1 MRKLKIMGVLVLFS
15 FFTTGCMKMDLSMDI
30 RKDKSMDFVII
41 QAVDQELLSQQ
52 GGEVDASSM
61 MQDSDMEELK
71 KQGYKV
77 EKYSEKSMVG
87 YKISRTIDN
96 IDTVSTE
103 KDITSNVGLSN
114 TSSEIFTVK
123 KGFFKNTYKA
133 KIVSEDSNKITEQI
147 DSATGDDMDTD
158 INTDTEMDTDSTDL
172 SDIDY
177 SSMLQGMDMK
187 FSVHVPYKALSQNAT
202 EVKDDGKMLVWDL
215 LKLDDS
221 SMMFEFELYNSTNIS
236 IVAGI
241 IDAILIVLIIL
252 LLLRAKK
259 IHSKKQ
265 SNSVSM

>member
-1 MRKLKIMGVLVLFS
+1 MRKLKIIGVLVLLS

-30 RKDKSMDFVII
+30 HRDKSMNFVII

-61 MQDSDMEELK
+61 MQDSNIEELK

-133 KIVSEDSNKITEQI
+133 KIVSEDSNKITDQI
-147 DSATGDDMDTD
+147 DSATGDNMDTD
-158 INTDTEMDTDSTDL
+158 IEMDTDTDATNL

-202 EVKDDGKMLVWDL
+202 EVKDDGKMLIWDL

-259 IHSKKQ
+259 IHSKRQ

>member
-1 MRKLKIMGVLVLFS
+1 MN
-15 FFTTGCMKMDLSMDI
+15 
-30 RKDKSMDFVII
+30 FVII

-61 MQDSDMEELK
+61 MQDSNIEELK

-87 YKISRTIDN
+87 YKISRTVDN

-133 KIVSEDSNKITEQI
+133 KIVSEDSNKITDQI

-158 INTDTEMDTDSTDL
+158 TDATNL

-202 EVKDDGKMLVWDL
+202 EVKDDGKMLHVQGDHMAWQ
-215 LKLDDS
+215 
-221 SMMFEFELYNSTNIS
+221 
-236 IVAGI
+236 VA
-241 IDAILIVLIIL
+241 V
-252 LLLRAKK
+252 
-259 IHSKKQ
+259 
-265 SNSVSM
+265 